1 MRALASPST
10 QEGRIEG
17 SAANAAWPMDEA
29 AAASAAIFIAE
40 RRVTWNMISLL
51 AVFFANR
58 NRRITT
64 AALPWFNPDH

>member
-1 MRALASPST
+1 
-10 QEGRIEG
+10 
-17 SAANAAWPMDEA
+17 MDEA